1 MDFRLLGPLDV
12 QSAGRSLRLGG
23 RRSRAL
29 LAVLLLHHGRT
40 VPLDTITGA
49 IWPGEPPNSA
59 VANIRTYVHELR
71 RQLHRLDDGAQRL
84 TSHPGGYR
92 LQVRPGELDV
102 LNFRALVGAGE
113 RAVRNA
119 DHDGAAECFGRALR
133 MWRGSPAEGLDVGQA
148 LMAKL
153 TVLEEERWS
162 AASALVDAQLAL
174 GRHEQVIPRLREILV
189 ERPLC
194 ERTWGRLMMALSG
207 AGRAAEALE
216 VYQQARRR
224 LLEELAVE
232 PGGELRS
239 VHSAILNGS
248 AGPLPLYAPAPG
260 AAPAR
265 AMAPGPCDLP
275 TRPPG
280 FVGRENVLGE
290 LRRIAASQSHAVAER
305 ANATVVSVFGPAGV
319 GKTATVVNAAYQ
331 MRHLF
336 PDGQLF
342 VSFRSPS
349 GAPRATSEV
358 MLGLLAAL
366 GMPQSAIPVDEYQQA
381 AVYRAMVA
389 ERAMLIVLDDVVDA
403 VQIRPFLPGA
413 GRSIALITSRPPLVE
428 LDVHE
433 RFALPPLSDTES
445 LQLLAAL
452 AGRGQVDAEPEEAV
466 RVVEACDR
474 LPLALRIIGA
484 RLTAGTPASLSAM
497 AHRLADHSRRL
508 DELVVGDL
516 SVRTRL
522 TESYRTLDPVARSA
536 FERLASSGTSRFSS
550 STLRT
555 ELGIPE
561 RTADRVL
568 EELVHHHFL
577 VPADTPGLGRIHRI
591 PELLRA
597 YGLALRR
604 RETAA
609 VPVREAADTA
619 LLV

>member
-12 QSAGRSLRLGG
+12 QSTGRSLRLGG

-40 VPLDTITGA
+40 VPIDTITGA

-59 VANIRTYVHELR
+59 LANIRTYVHELR

-92 LQVRPGELDV
+92 ILVRPGELDV

-148 LMAKL
+148 LTAKL

-174 GRHEQVIPRLREILV
+174 GRHEQVIPRLREILA

-265 AMAPGPCDLP
+265 AMAPAPCDLP
-275 TRPPG
+275 TRPPD
-280 FVGRENVLGE
+280 FVGREYLLGE
-290 LRRIAASQSHAVAER
+290 LRRIAASQSDAVAER

-331 MRHLF
+331 MRPLF

-342 VSFRSPS
+342 VSFGSAT
-349 GAPRATSEV
+349 GAPRATGEV
-358 MLGLLAAL
+358 MLELLAAL
-366 GMPQSAIPVDEYQQA
+366 GLPQSAIPVDEHQQT

-389 ERAMLIVLDDVVDA
+389 ERAMLIVLDDVADA

-413 GRSIALITSRPPLVE
+413 GRSMALITSRPPLVE

-433 RFALPPLSDTES
+433 RFALPPLSGTES

-474 LPLALRIIGA
+474 LPLALRIVGA
-484 RLTAGTPASLSAM
+484 RLTAGTTASLSAM

-522 TESYRTLDPVARSA
+522 TESYRALDPVARSA
-536 FERLASSGTSRFSS
+536 FERLASSGTSRVSS

-577 VPADTPGLGRIHRI
+577 VPAETRGLGRVHRI

-597 YGLALRR
+597 YGRALRR
-604 RETAA
+604 RETAV
-609 VPVREAADTA
+609 VPVREAADTV

>member
-1 MDFRLLGPLDV
+1 MNFRLLGPLDV
-12 QSAGRSLRLGG
+12 QSAGRSLPLGG
-23 RRSRAL
+23 RRLRAL
-29 LAVLLLHHGRT
+29 LAVLTLHHGRT
-40 VPLDTITGA
+40 VPMDTITGA

-71 RQLHRLDDGAQRL
+71 RLLHRLDDGAQRL
-84 TSHPGGYR
+84 TSQPGGYR
-92 LQVRPGELDV
+92 LLVRPGELDV

-119 DHDGAAECFGRALR
+119 DHEGAAECFGRALR
-133 MWRGSPAEGLDVGQA
+133 MWRGSPAEGLDVGQS
-148 LMAKL
+148 LTAKL

-162 AASALVDAQLAL
+162 AASALIDAQLAL
-174 GRHEQVIPRLREILV
+174 GRHEQVVPRLREMLA

-194 ERTWGRLMMALSG
+194 ERTWGRLMTALSG
-207 AGRAAEALE
+207 AGRGAEALE

-239 VHSAILNGS
+239 VHAAILNGS
-248 AGPLPLYAPAPG
+248 AGPPPPYAPAAG
-260 AAPAR
+260 AAPVR
-265 AMAPGPCDLP
+265 ASVPAPCDLP
-275 TRPPG
+275 TRPPA
-280 FVGRENVLGE
+280 FVGRENVLRE
-290 LRRIAASQSHAVAER
+290 LHRIAASQSDAVAER

-319 GKTATVVNAAYQ
+319 GKTATVVHAAYQ

-336 PDGQLF
+336 PDAQLF
-342 VSFRSPS
+342 VSFRGAT
-349 GAPRATSEV
+349 GAPRSTGEV
-358 MLGLLAAL
+358 MLELLAAL
-366 GMPQSAIPVDEYQQA
+366 GLPRSAIPADEHQQT

-389 ERAMLIVLDDVVDA
+389 ERTMLIILDDVADA
-403 VQIRPFLPGA
+403 GQIRPFLPGA

-433 RFALPPLSDTES
+433 RLALPPLSDTES

-484 RLTAGTPASLSAM
+484 RLTAGPTASLSAM

-522 TESYRTLDPVARSA
+522 TESFRALDPAAQSA
-536 FERLASSGTSRFSS
+536 FRRLTSSGAARVSS
-550 STLRT
+550 GTLRT
-555 ELGIPE
+555 ELGIPDAA
-561 RTADRVL
+561 ADRVL

-577 VPADTPGLGRIHRI
+577 VPEDTCARVHRI

-597 YGLALRR
+597 YGRALRR
-604 RETAA
+604 RETA
-609 VPVREAADTA
+609 VLPVRRAPDTA